1 VKKISQPS
9 CGGHEDFEKRRQ
21 ASRSFSMAHGIASVI
36 VTTAL
41 ITGAVTLIQL
51 RQDRPKP
58 ATKEEFS
65 VRMES
70 LRFGRRSQVSRLL

>member
-1 VKKISQPS
+1 
-9 CGGHEDFEKRRQ
+9 
-21 ASRSFSMAHGIASVI
+21 MAHGIASVI